1 MTKIAA
7 IVLAAG
13 RSTRFGQGR
22 VATKA
27 VAKFHGAPLVRCVAE
42 AALAS
47 HASPVLV
54 VTGHAAGSIA
64 AALADYDVRFVDA
77 PDYATGLSR
86 SLRAGV
92 AAVPADA
99 DGAIV
104 LLADM
109 PLVTAALI
117 DALIAT
123 FDVVP
128 NAKAVVPTYAGR
140 RGNPVLLARTLFA
153 TVAELDGDRGAG
165 QILAEIEGV
174 IECPVADESI
184 FVDVD
189 TPEDLRQLADSRGLK
204 RVETSNRLPQSS
216 PKAKLP

>member
-1 MTKIAA
+1 VSKIAA
-7 IVLAAG
+7 IILAAG
-13 RSTRFGQGR
+13 RSTRFGQDR

-27 VAKFHGAPLVRCVAE
+27 VAELHGAPLVRRVAK
-42 AALAS
+42 AVLAS
-47 HASPVLV
+47 RASPVVV

-64 AALADYDVRFVDA
+64 AALTDCDVRLVEA
-77 PDYATGLSR
+77 SDYATGLSR

-92 AAVPADA
+92 AAVPD
-99 DGAIV
+99 DIGGAIV

-109 PLVTAALI
+109 PLIAPALI

-128 NAKAVVPTYAGR
+128 NAKAVVPTCAGR
-140 RGNPVLLARTLFA
+140 QGNPVLLGRALFA
-153 TVAELDGDRGAG
+153 KIASLDGDRGAG

-174 IECPVADESI
+174 VECPVADESI

-189 TPEDLRQLADSRGLK
+189 TPDDLRQLADSRG
-204 RVETSNRLPQSS
+204 
-216 PKAKLP
+216 